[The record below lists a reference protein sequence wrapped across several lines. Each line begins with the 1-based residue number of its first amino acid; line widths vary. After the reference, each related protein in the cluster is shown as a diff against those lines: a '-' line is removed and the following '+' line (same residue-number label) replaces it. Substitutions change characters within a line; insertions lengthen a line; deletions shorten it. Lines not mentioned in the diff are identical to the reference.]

1 MEERR
6 RRERE
11 EAEDRRERRMERQ
24 LQSQSEMMQM
34 FMLSMMDGRGVV
46 DGRMKRKRDDSNMD
60 ATDEGK
66 NEENGRED
74 EEATGKE
81 GNNND

>member
-1 MEERR
+1 MEH
-6 RRERE
+6 
-11 EAEDRRERRMERQ
+11 Q

-34 FMLSMMDGRGVV
+34 FMLSMMDGRSVM
-46 DGRMKRKRDDSNMD
+46 DGRLKRKRDVSNVD
-60 ATDEGK
+60 ATNECK

-74 EEATGKE
+74 EEAAGKE